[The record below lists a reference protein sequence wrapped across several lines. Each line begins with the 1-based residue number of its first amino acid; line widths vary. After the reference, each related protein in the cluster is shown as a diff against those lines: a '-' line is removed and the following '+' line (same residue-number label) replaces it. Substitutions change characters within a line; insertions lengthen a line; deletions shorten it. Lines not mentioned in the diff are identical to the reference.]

1 MMKKWPVASGQWPA
15 RHPDG
20 SLPAT
25 GHRPLTTGL
34 RGQSVVELAIAL
46 PVLLLIMLG
55 LINLGI
61 LMNSQIILTQ
71 AAWEGAR
78 AGATLA
84 NPADGDAE
92 IVGAVRA
99 ALAGVDASLV
109 EIDIEPAQGEFPR
122 DQPGPLP
129 RGRPLAIRLEYPLS
143 LTLPIPVTVPLR
155 AEAVSRMEYQNP

>member
-1 MMKKWPVASGQWPA
+1 MKTVARDEPSVVRSSRRQWWLTTD
-15 RHPDG
+15 HC
-20 SLPAT
+20 
-25 GHRPLTTGL
+25 PLTTAP

-78 AGATLA
+78 AGATLT
-84 NPADGDAE
+84 NPANGDAE
-92 IVGAVRA
+92 IIGAVRA
-99 ALAGVDASLV
+99 ALTGVDAGV
-109 EIDIEPAQGEFPR
+109 VQIDIDPGQADFPR

-129 RGRPLAIRLEYPLS
+129 RGHPLTVRLEYPLS
-143 LTLPIPVTVPLR
+143 LTLPFPVIVPVR